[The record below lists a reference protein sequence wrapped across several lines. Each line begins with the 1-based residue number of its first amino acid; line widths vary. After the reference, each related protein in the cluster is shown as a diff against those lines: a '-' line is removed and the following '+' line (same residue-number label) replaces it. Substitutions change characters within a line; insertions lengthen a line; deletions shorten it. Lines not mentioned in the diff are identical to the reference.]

1 MSNPTKSELFC
12 TASEELEAEIQKEL
26 EETGKG
32 DGEAEAEAI
41 EENICEITNIR
52 N

>member
-32 DGEAEAEAI
+32 DGEAEAI
-41 EENICEITNIR
+41 EENICETTR
-52 N
+52 VCD